1 MLVLG
6 HRGRLVLG
14 GGGGSVTAEDIED
27 ALTAPGADTDA
38 VREALDAVPTSRT
51 LADLSLAAN
60 RSAADLRTA
69 LGVSGDPGMP
79 STNLVALWRASSLSL
94 SDGDPVS
101 TWAPASGTPGSL
113 TGSGSARPTYRAT
126 GSPSGGPAVEFDG
139 SDDELSLSSPA
150 GLPSGAGAGTMV
162 AIVSRAFHNGSL
174 SFIAQFGTGSTAQ
187 ARGLGLNAT
196 KWYLLDYAAD
206 LTADT
211 DYDGARHP
219 RGVVLTHW
227 YDGTT
232 RRLMVDGV
240 PVKSSTTTLNTG
252 SSVLHVGR
260 SIYGG
265 QRASFRLMALA
276 IYDAALSD
284 AALAQIQA
292 HARIA
297 HGVP

>member
-1 MLVLG
+1 MG
-6 HRGRLVLG
+6 ITGG
-14 GGGGSVTAEDIED
+14 NPGFIGGGGSVTAEAVAEVLGD
-27 ALTAPGADTDA
+27 ALAGEGVADG
-38 VREALDAVPTSRT
+38 VREI
-51 LADLSLAAN
+51 
-60 RSAADLRTA
+60 
-69 LGVSGDPGMP
+69 LGVEGDPGLP
-79 STNLVALWRASSLSL
+79 TSGLVALWRASSLSL

-113 TGSGSARPTYRAT
+113 TGSGSARPTFRAT
-126 GSPSGGPAVEFDG
+126 GSPSGGPCVEFDG
-139 SDDELSLSSPA
+139 SAHEMSLSSPA

-174 SFIAQFGTGSTAQ
+174 SFIAQFGTGSTARG
-187 ARGLGLNAT
+187 RGLGLNST

-232 RRLMVDGV
+232 RKLVVDGT
-240 PVKSSTTTLNTG
+240 PIKSSTTALNTG
-252 SSVLHVGR
+252 SSALHLGR
-260 SIYGG
+260 SLAGG

-276 IYDAALSD
+276 IYSTALSD